1 MSRPCATSSRCG
13 PRCAGRPTSPA
24 TSRSIPGCAGPCDI
38 LSRFVAILDRKELEQ
53 SPLADLHAIA
63 SELGIEGYRRL
74 RREELIDALLAGAG
88 DGAGGEAEAARR
100 PPPRGRDR
108 RARARPPPLGALP
121 IADPRGDGE
130 RPERRPAAGAPALR
144 GPDAGVRQR
153 AAHGTRGARGGAV
166 RQGIARGGGRAA

>member
-13 PRCAGRPTSPA
+13 PRCAGKPTSPA

-88 DGAGGEAEAARR
+88 DGAGGEPEAGAEPEPEAEPESEPEPEPEPEPERVAEAA
-100 PPPRGRDR
+100 D
-108 RARARPPPLGALP
+108 
-121 IADPRGDGE
+121 E
-130 RPERRPAAGAPALR
+130 SEPEPEPEL
-144 GPDAGVRQR
+144 
-153 AAHGTRGARGGAV
+153 
-166 RQGIARGGGRAA
+166 